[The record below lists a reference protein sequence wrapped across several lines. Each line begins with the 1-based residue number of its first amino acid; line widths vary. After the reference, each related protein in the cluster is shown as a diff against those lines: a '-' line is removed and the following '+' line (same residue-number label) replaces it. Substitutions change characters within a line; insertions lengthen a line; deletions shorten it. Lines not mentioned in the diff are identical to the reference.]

1 LQSLWNYRAL
11 ILQLL
16 RQFMVLSG
24 LTFQRAF
31 LGAVFTILFSATAV
45 CLQAAEAENV
55 AGTMP
60 EDYLPELKAIL
71 VGAFKRSP
79 ELIAR
84 EFERV
89 VQEARVT
96 MTKASRLPQVGGNFD
111 YGITQT
117 ATASNTSSQS
127 RNTGAQYSFS
137 VGQALFHWGAL
148 KNEVEIARINL
159 EVSNKDTERMYR
171 EVSLALRKAYMA
183 LIVEKA
189 RVRHA
194 REALELVRADVAV
207 AQARKQ
213 DGTLSG
219 AVVAGEEMRER
230 EVALGVERAEVEFAA
245 NRRRFALVAGMRE
258 IPEDSIPGEIPKPT
272 FPEPL
277 AAAIAAETLRE
288 NARSTLE
295 YEIYELRLREAL
307 LRQKIVNTRLLP
319 KFGVGASY
327 SLRNNTEVNGI
338 LVNQQAVTEQR
349 VAVSGS
355 WNIFD
360 SFATSGAK
368 REAAANRR
376 SLEQRKI
383 SDIDALLQR
392 VQTLERTLKLD
403 SRQIALAD
411 TRHAIA
417 VEGGKL
423 VAEGVSLGNLPKADV
438 ERAEIG
444 ILQAYASSM
453 EARAAFLNRWTEFVA
468 TAGADPI
475 LNDLSDRNV
484 RK

>member
-31 LGAVFTILFSATAV
+31 RGAVFTILFSAATV
-45 CLQAAEAENV
+45 CLRAAEAENV

-60 EDYLPELKAIL
+60 EDYLPELKGIL
-71 VGAFKRSP
+71 VNAFKRSP
-79 ELIAR
+79 ELITR
-84 EFERV
+84 EFDRV

-96 MTKASRLPQVGGNFD
+96 MSKASRLPQIGGNFD
-111 YGITQT
+111 YGVTQT

-127 RNTGAQYSFS
+127 RNTGAQYNFS
-137 VGQALFHWGAL
+137 LGQALFHWGAL

-159 EVSNKDTERMYR
+159 AVSNKDTTRIFR
-171 EVSLALRKAYMA
+171 EVSIALRKAYLA

-189 RVRHA
+189 RVRQA
-194 REALELVRADVAV
+194 RESLELVRADLEVI
-207 AQARKQ
+207 QAKKK
-213 DGTLSG
+213 DGTVSG

-230 EVALGVERAEVEFAA
+230 EVALGVERAEIEFAA

-258 IPEDSIPGEIPKPT
+258 MPEESIPTEIPKPN
-272 FPEPL
+272 FLEPL
-277 AAAIAAETLRE
+277 ATAIAAETLRE

-327 SLRNNTEVNGI
+327 SLRNNTEVNGNF
-338 LVNQQAVTEQR
+338 VNQQAVTEQR

-355 WNIFD
+355 WTIFD

-376 SLEQRKI
+376 SLEQRKV
-383 SDIDALLQR
+383 SDIEALLQR
-392 VQTLERTLKLD
+392 IQTLERSLKLD
-403 SRQIALAD
+403 AQQIALAD

-417 VEGGKL
+417 VQGGEL
-423 VAEGVSLGNLPKADV
+423 VAEGVARGSLPKADV
-438 ERAEIG
+438 ERAELG
-444 ILQAYASSM
+444 ILQAYANSM
-453 EARAAFLNRWTEFVA
+453 DARASFLNRWTEFVA
-468 TAGADPI
+468 TAGADPL
-475 LNDLSDRNV
+475 LNNLSDRNV